1 MDYDSIVNAYSCL
14 KQEYDAKVQELEIKL
29 GNLKGEC
36 QELQERLA
44 VAMAEGDEIEYL
56 ALSEKLRY
64 CESSKSFY
72 QGQLAKVQS
81 EGLKAD
87 DELKASIGECGRQIE
102 KEAMQ
107 QIAPLLAGVKEVVN
121 DALDKLDTLV
131 EINNGLNSNAS
142 IGTSKVLTL
151 TSLKHYL
158 NSAAINYII
167 HDYEKGAK

>member
-29 GNLKGEC
+29 GNLNGEC
-36 QELQERLA
+36 SELQEQLA
-44 VAMAEGDEIEYL
+44 VAMAEGNEGEYL

-72 QGQLAKVQS
+72 EGQLVKVQS

-87 DELKASIGECGRQIE
+87 EELKSSIGESGRQIE

-121 DALDKLDTLV
+121 DALDKIEVLADINKNLNIDALVGTEKVTTLV
-131 EINNGLNSNAS
+131 
-142 IGTSKVLTL
+142 
-151 TSLKHYL
+151 SLKHYV
-158 NSAAINYII
+158 NSRPVAFII
-167 HDYEKGAK
+167 REFEGGK